1 MKNKL
6 QSNMYKVGLTGGIG
20 SGKSKVA
27 ELLHDRGIAVYDSDS
42 RAKALM
48 NGDDALRE
56 ALIAEFGAECYTDAG
71 LNRAWLAERVF
82 NNEAELARLNAI
94 VHPAVMRDFAEWATA
109 QEGEYVVMESAIL
122 LEAGLES
129 HVDVVVAVM
138 APKELRL
145 ERAMKRDGATQEQIE
160 ERMLNQMSDDERTER
175 AKYAVVNIDFEE
187 LEEDVEQLHRRL
199 CYDSKSHDN
208 RYME

>member
-1 MKNKL
+1 
-6 QSNMYKVGLTGGIG
+6 MYKVGLTGGIG

-27 ELLHDRGIAVYDSDS
+27 EFLRDREVAIYDSDS
-42 RAKALM
+42 RAKELM
-48 NGDDALRE
+48 MSNEALRE
-56 ALIAEFGAECYTDAG
+56 ALIAEFGKECYTADG
-71 LNRAWLAERVF
+71 INRAWLAQRVF

-94 VHPAVMRDFAEWATA
+94 VHPAVMRDFAAWAEA
-109 QEGEYVVMESAIL
+109 QEGNYVVLESAIL

-145 ERAMKRDGATQEQIE
+145 ERAMLRDGAKREQIE
-160 ERMLNQMSDDERTER
+160 ERMRNQMSDEERTDR
-175 AKYAVVNIDFEE
+175 AKYAIVNIDLEE

-199 CYDSKSHDN
+199 CYDSKPHNNCDI
-208 RYME
+208 E

>member
-1 MKNKL
+1 
-6 QSNMYKVGLTGGIG
+6 MYKVGLTGGIG

-27 ELLHDRGIAVYDSDS
+27 EFLRDREVAIYDSDS
-42 RAKALM
+42 RAKELM
-48 NGDDALRE
+48 MSNEALRE
-56 ALIAEFGAECYTDAG
+56 ALIAEFGQECYTADG
-71 LNRAWLAERVF
+71 INRAWLAQRVF

-94 VHPAVMRDFAEWATA
+94 VHPAVMRDFAAWAEV
-109 QEGEYVVMESAIL
+109 QEGNYVVLESAIL

-145 ERAMKRDGATQEQIE
+145 ERAMLRDGAKREQIE
-160 ERMLNQMSDDERTER
+160 ERMRNQMSDEERTDR
-175 AKYAVVNIDFEE
+175 AKYAIVTIDLEE

-199 CYDSKSHDN
+199 CYDSKPHDN
-208 RYME
+208 CDIE

>member
-1 MKNKL
+1 
-6 QSNMYKVGLTGGIG
+6 MYKVGLTGGIG

-27 ELLHDRGIAVYDSDS
+27 EFLRDREVAIYDSDS
-42 RAKALM
+42 RAKELM
-48 NGDDALRE
+48 MSNEALRE
-56 ALIAEFGAECYTDAG
+56 ALIAEFGQECYTADRI
-71 LNRAWLAERVF
+71 NRAWLAQRVF

-94 VHPAVMRDFAEWATA
+94 VHPAVMRDFAAWAEA
-109 QEGEYVVMESAIL
+109 QDGNYVVLESAIL

-145 ERAMKRDGATQEQIE
+145 ERAMLRDGASREQIE
-160 ERMLNQMSDDERTER
+160 ERMRNQMSDEERTDR
-175 AKYAVVNIDFEE
+175 AKYAIVNIDLEE

-199 CYDSKSHDN
+199 CYDSKPHNNCDI
-208 RYME
+208 E

>member
-1 MKNKL
+1 
-6 QSNMYKVGLTGGIG
+6 MYKVGLTGGIG

-27 ELLHDRGIAVYDSDS
+27 EFLRDREVAIYDSDS
-42 RAKALM
+42 RAKELM
-48 NGDDALRE
+48 MSNEALRE
-56 ALIAEFGAECYTDAG
+56 ALIAEFGQECYTAEG
-71 LNRAWLAERVF
+71 INRAWLAQRVF

-94 VHPAVMRDFAEWATA
+94 VHPAVMRDFAAWAEA
-109 QEGEYVVMESAIL
+109 QEGNYVVLESAIL

-145 ERAMKRDGATQEQIE
+145 ERAMLRDGASREQIE
-160 ERMLNQMSDDERTER
+160 ERMRNQMSDEERTDR
-175 AKYAVVNIDFEE
+175 AKYAIVNIDLEE

-199 CYDSKSHDN
+199 CYDSKPHNNCDI
-208 RYME
+208 E

>member
-1 MKNKL
+1 
-6 QSNMYKVGLTGGIG
+6 MYKVGLTGGIG

-27 ELLHDRGIAVYDSDS
+27 EFLRDREVAIYDSDS
-42 RAKALM
+42 RAKELM
-48 NGDDALRE
+48 MSNEALRE
-56 ALIAEFGAECYTDAG
+56 ALIAEFGQECYTADG
-71 LNRAWLAERVF
+71 INRAWLAQRVF

-94 VHPAVMRDFAEWATA
+94 VHPAVMRDFAAWAEA
-109 QEGEYVVMESAIL
+109 QEGNYVVLESAIL

-145 ERAMKRDGATQEQIE
+145 ERAMLRDGAKREQIE
-160 ERMLNQMSDDERTER
+160 ERMRNQMSDEERTDR
-175 AKYAVVNIDFEE
+175 AKYAIMNIDLDE

-199 CYDSKSHDN
+199 CYDSKPHNNCDI
-208 RYME
+208 E

>member
-1 MKNKL
+1 
-6 QSNMYKVGLTGGIG
+6 MYKVGLTGGIG

-27 ELLHDRGIAVYDSDS
+27 EFLRDREVAIYDSDS
-42 RAKALM
+42 RAKELM
-48 NGDDALRE
+48 MSNEALRE
-56 ALIAEFGAECYTDAG
+56 ALIAEFGQECYTADG
-71 LNRAWLAERVF
+71 INRAWLAQRVF

-94 VHPAVMRDFAEWATA
+94 VHPAVMRDFAEWAET
-109 QEGEYVVMESAIL
+109 QEGNYVVLESAIL

-145 ERAMKRDGATQEQIE
+145 ERAMLRDGAKREQIE
-160 ERMLNQMSDDERTER
+160 ERMRNQMSDEERTDR
-175 AKYAVVNIDFEE
+175 AKYAIVNIDLEE

-199 CYDSKSHDN
+199 CYDSKPHNNCDI
-208 RYME
+208 E